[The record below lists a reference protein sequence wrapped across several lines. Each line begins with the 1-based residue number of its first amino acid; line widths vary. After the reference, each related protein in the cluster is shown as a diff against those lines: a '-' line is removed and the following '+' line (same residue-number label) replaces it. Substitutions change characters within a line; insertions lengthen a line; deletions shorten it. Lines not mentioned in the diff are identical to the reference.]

1 MIAERKGSGSC
12 LPEDLRLGEQLLS
25 TAGSGGELKVRAL
38 LLGVFILVA
47 ADDKHMFK
55 PTFPKQ
61 FTESGGEKSK
71 ESIFN
76 PLFSPD
82 FREEKAFGAKFQ

>member
-1 MIAERKGSGSC
+1 MIAERKESGSY
-12 LPEDLRLGEQLLS
+12 LPEDLGLGEQSLS

-38 LLGVFILVA
+38 LLGVFILGLHEVT

-61 FTESGGEKSK
+61 FTVLRVAVKTQAER
-71 ESIFN
+71 F
-76 PLFSPD
+76 
-82 FREEKAFGAKFQ
+82 